1 MPLVIAGIVLV
12 LICFLFA
19 FIGNLIDDF
28 IFNFAPLLKIIL
40 VGGCF
45 YGCYYFLKA
54 NKEVSQNNELI
65 KVDEAMT
72 KTNSDDKQ
80 PSIPTFNLSSL
91 NLLELSNEL
100 KKSLNNTSSSFIW
113 IRKRENEKLK
123 LQKEK
128 IEIILDSI
136 EKMTLTQKQLR
147 EFQSETFLTNEFL
160 EAIIARKRQEIINM
174 ADLARKKFLVEHKRL
189 DDDLLKIDQ
198 EHRAREVLLNAGEI
212 ENRKKE
218 AEIQRIKNQD
228 ELNKMITLSNIR
240 YQDAK
245 TDAQREIVNILRS
258 ISLDEEFLK
267 TMPPEQK
274 TLTILTTI
282 NQAITEYKDTD
293 VLKLLKDLVVERE
306 QLSIEKERATLPQII
321 EKGEQEKVETE
332 NRKLKLARQQKRD
345 EL

>member
-1 MPLVIAGIVLV
+1 MPLIAAGIVLV
-12 LICFLFA
+12 LICFVFA

-28 IFNFAPLLKIIL
+28 IYNFAPVLKILII
-40 VGGCF
+40 GACF

-54 NKEVSQNNELI
+54 SKEISQNNELI
-65 KVDEAMT
+65 KVDESMT
-72 KTNSDDKQ
+72 KKISDDKQ
-80 PSIPTFNLSSL
+80 PDIPTFNLSGL

-100 KKSLNNTSSSFIW
+100 KNSLNNSSSSFIW

-160 EAIIARKRQEIINM
+160 EAIIDRKRQEIINM

-293 VLKLLKDLVVERE
+293 VLKLLKDLVFERE

-332 NRKLKLARQQKRD
+332 NRRLKLARQQKRD